1 MTWEIALIFVLLL
14 LTLASF
20 IWEKFPP
27 DVTALSLFAALM
39 LTGLLPAKE
48 ALTVFSNP
56 APITVGA
63 MFVLSAALVKCGLI
77 DRVSGLVERAGAL
90 PYPVVVFVMVVFVA
104 TLSAFINNT
113 PVVVVLLP
121 VVLGLARKMRL
132 APSKLLIPLSYAA
145 VLGGTCTLVGT
156 STNLIVNGIA
166 TAHGERSFSLFELA
180 WLGVPTALIGAVYLA
195 IVGKRVLPV
204 REMLTDILSEE
215 ERREY
220 MTEAF
225 VQPNSSLTGKTIN
238 ESGLRKARGV
248 RVLELVRNGV
258 AVPISPDETRLQ
270 AGDRLILSCR
280 PKGIAHTRSVDG
292 IDLVSDLQLG
302 LEQIAAHEGS
312 LVEAIVT
319 PQSSLNGQTVRS
331 INFRQ
336 RFRMVAIALHRKGR
350 NVRDALE
357 TLPIEPGDV
366 ILMMGTDQAIDAL
379 RNGDDLM
386 LFDRA
391 RTPAKSPTGRIALV
405 LGVIA
410 SVIAVASFGIAPI
423 ETSAVT
429 GCVVLLIAGVLKS
442 KEAYAAVEWNLIF
455 LIFGML
461 GMGLALERTGA
472 AAWLASHLVDG
483 VNGLASSE
491 YRPLVALAAI
501 YLTTMFLTEILSN
514 NAIAAL
520 MAPIALRVAT
530 EMGVDARP
538 FIVAVTFAASA
549 AFSTPIGYQTNTYVY
564 GVGGYRFT
572 DFLKIGL
579 PMNGLCFGIAVS
591 VIPLIWPFFP

>member
-1 MTWEIALIFVLLL
+1 MTWEIALIFVLLV

-20 IWEKFPP
+20 VWEKFPP
-27 DVTALSLFAALM
+27 DVTALTLFATLM
-39 LTGLLPAKE
+39 VTGLLPAQE

-77 DRVSGLVERAGAL
+77 DRISTLVDRAGNL
-90 PYPVVVFVMVVFVA
+90 PYPVVIIVMVAFVA
-104 TLSAFINNT
+104 TLSAFVNNT
-113 PVVVVLLP
+113 PVVVVFLP
-121 VVLGLARKMRL
+121 VVLGLARKMKL

-166 TAHGERSFSLFELA
+166 VSHGERAFSLFEIA
-180 WLGVPTALIGAVYLA
+180 WLGVPTAIIGAFYLA

-204 REMLTDILSEE
+204 REMLTDILTDE

-220 MTEAF
+220 ITEAF
-225 VQPNSSLTGKTIN
+225 IQANSPLAGKTIN
-238 ESGLRKARGV
+238 ESGLKKARGV
-248 RVLELVRNGV
+248 RVLEIVRNGV
-258 AVPISPDETRLQ
+258 AIPLDPTETKLQ
-270 AGDRLILSCR
+270 PGDRMILSCR
-280 PKGIAHTRSVDG
+280 PKGIAHTRSVEG
-292 IDLVSDLQLG
+292 IDLVADLQLG
-302 LEQIAAHEGS
+302 LEQIAAQEGS
-312 LVEAIVT
+312 LVEAVVT
-319 PQSSLNGQTVRS
+319 PQSALVGQTVRGV
-331 INFRQ
+331 NFRQ
-336 RFRMVAIALHRKGR
+336 RFRIVPIAMHRKGR
-350 NVRDALE
+350 NVRSAIE

-366 ILMMGTDQAIDAL
+366 LLMMGTDQAIDRL
-379 RNGDDLM
+379 RNSDDLM

-391 RTPAKSPTGRIALV
+391 RTPAKSASGKIALV
-405 LGVIA
+405 IGVIA
-410 SVIAVASFGIAPI
+410 AVIAAATFGIAPI
-423 ETSAVT
+423 EVAAVT
-429 GCVVLLIAGVLKS
+429 GCVVLLVAGVLKS

-472 AAWLASHLVDG
+472 ASWLATHLVDG
-483 VNGLASSE
+483 VNGLAPLD
-491 YRPLVALAAI
+491 YRPLVALGAI
-501 YLTTMFLTEILSN
+501 YLTTMVLTEILSN

-520 MAPIALRVAT
+520 MAPIALRVAA

-579 PMNGLCFGIAVS
+579 PMNALCFGMALTVVPI
-591 VIPLIWPFFP
+591 IWPFHG

>member
-1 MTWEIALIFVLLL
+1 MTWEIAFVFVLLV

-20 IWEKFPP
+20 VWEKFPP
-27 DVTALSLFAALM
+27 DVTALALFAVLM
-39 LTGLLPAKE
+39 VTGLLSAKE
-48 ALTVFSNP
+48 AMSVFSNP

-77 DRVSGLVERAGAL
+77 DRASGLVDRAGTL
-90 PYPVVVFVMVVFVA
+90 PYPVVIVVMVAFVA
-104 TLSAFINNT
+104 TLSAFVNNT
-113 PVVVVLLP
+113 PIVVVFLP
-121 VVLGLARKMRL
+121 VILGLARKMQL

-145 VLGGTCTLVGT
+145 ILGGTCTLVGT

-166 TAHGERSFSLFELA
+166 VAHGERSFTLFELA
-180 WLGVPTALIGAVYLA
+180 WLGVPTAVIGALYLGL
-195 IVGKRVLPV
+195 VGKRVLPV

-220 MTEAF
+220 LTEAF
-225 VQPNSSLTGKTIN
+225 IQPNSPLAGKTIN
-238 ESGLRKARGV
+238 ESGLKKARGV
-248 RVLELVRNGV
+248 RVLEIVRSGV
-258 AVPISPDETRLQ
+258 AVSINPDETRLHP
-270 AGDRLILSCR
+270 GDRLILSCR
-280 PKGIAHTRSVDG
+280 PQGIAHTRSVEG
-292 IDLVSDLQLG
+292 IDLVADLQLG

-312 LVEAIVT
+312 LVEAVVT
-319 PQSSLNGQTVRS
+319 PQSALVGQTVRS
-331 INFRQ
+331 VNFRQ

-350 NVRDALE
+350 NVRDAIE

-366 ILMMGTDQAIDAL
+366 LLMMGSDEAIDRL
-379 RNGDDLM
+379 RNSDDLM

-391 RTPAKSPTGRIALV
+391 RTPAKSPTGKVALV

-410 SVIAVASFGIAPI
+410 AVIAAATFGVAPI
-423 ETSAVT
+423 EVAAVT
-429 GCVVLLIAGVLKS
+429 GCVIVLLAGVLKS

-461 GMGLALERTGA
+461 GMGLALEKTGA
-472 AAWLASHLVDG
+472 ATWLAVHLVDG
-483 VNGLASSE
+483 INTFAPEQHRAL
-491 YRPLVALAAI
+491 LALAAI
-501 YLTTMFLTEILSN
+501 YFTTTVLTEILSN

-520 MAPIALRVAT
+520 MAPIALRVAA
-530 EMGVDARP
+530 ELGVDPRA
-538 FIVAVTFAASA
+538 FIVGVTFAASA

-579 PMNGLCFGIAVS
+579 PLNVLCMTIAMI
-591 VIPLIWPFFP
+591 VIPRIWPI

>member
-1 MTWEIALIFVLLL
+1 MTWEIAITFVLLG

-20 IWEKFPP
+20 VWEKFPP
-27 DVTALSLFAALM
+27 DVTALTLFATLM
-39 LTGLLPAKE
+39 VTGLLPSSE

-77 DRVSGLVERAGAL
+77 ERISGLVDRAGTL
-90 PYPVVVFVMVVFVA
+90 PYPVVILVMLAFVA
-104 TLSAFINNT
+104 TLSAFVNNT
-113 PVVVVLLP
+113 PVVVVFLP
-121 VVLGLARKMRL
+121 VVLGLARKMQL

-166 TAHGERSFSLFELA
+166 VSHGEPSIRLFELA
-180 WLGVPTALIGAVYLA
+180 WIGVPTAVLGGIYLA
-195 IVGKRVLPV
+195 IFAKRILPV
-204 REMLTDILSEE
+204 REMLTDILSED

-220 MTEAF
+220 ITEAF
-225 VQPNSSLTGKTIN
+225 IQTTSPLVGKSIN
-238 ESGLRKARGV
+238 ESGLKRARGV
-248 RVLELVRNGV
+248 RVLEIVRSGV
-258 AVPISPDETRLQ
+258 AIPIDPKETPLHP
-270 AGDRLILSCR
+270 GDRLILSCR
-280 PKGIAHTRSVDG
+280 PSGIAHTRSVEG
-292 IDLVSDLQLG
+292 LDLLSDLQLG

-312 LVEAIVT
+312 LVEAVVT
-319 PQSSLNGQTVRS
+319 PQSSLIGQTVRGV
-331 INFRQ
+331 NFRQ
-336 RFRMVAIALHRKGR
+336 RFRLIAVALHRKGR
-350 NVRDALE
+350 NVRERIE

-366 ILMMGTDQAIDAL
+366 LLMMGSDEAIDRL
-379 RNGDDLM
+379 RGSEDLV

-391 RTPAKSPTGRIALV
+391 RTPAKTSAGKISLV
-405 LGVIA
+405 IGVIGA
-410 SVIAVASFGIAPI
+410 VIGVTSLGLAPI
-423 ETSAVT
+423 EVAAVT
-429 GCVVLLIAGVLKS
+429 GCVILLLAGVLKS
-442 KEAYAAVEWNLIF
+442 KEAYASVEWNLIF

-472 AAWLASHLVDG
+472 AALLASGLVEG
-483 VNGLASSE
+483 VNSLAPGDL
-491 YRPLVALAAI
+491 RPIIALATI

-520 MAPIALRVAT
+520 MAPIALQVAAELGT
-530 EMGVDARP
+530 DARP

-579 PMNGLCFGIAVS
+579 PMNALCFTMAVV
-591 VIPLIWPFFP
+591 VIPRVWPF

>member
-1 MTWEIALIFVLLL
+1 MTWEIALIFFLLV

-20 IWEKFPP
+20 VWEKFPP
-27 DVTALSLFAALM
+27 DVTALTLFAVLM
-39 LTGLLPAKE
+39 VSGLLPADE

-63 MFVLSAALVKCGLI
+63 MFVLSAALVKCGLV
-77 DRVSGLVERAGAL
+77 DRVSGLVDRAGTL
-90 PYPVVVFVMVVFVA
+90 PYPVVIFIMVGFVA

-113 PVVVVLLP
+113 PVVVVFLP
-121 VVLGLARKMRL
+121 VILGLARKMNL

-145 VLGGTCTLVGT
+145 ILGGTCTLVGT

-166 TAHGERSFSLFELA
+166 VSNGEPAFTLFEFA
-180 WLGVPTALIGAVYLA
+180 WLGVPTAILGAIYLA
-195 IVGKRVLPV
+195 VVGKRVLPV
-204 REMLTDILSEE
+204 REMLTDILTDE

-220 MTEAF
+220 ITEAF
-225 VQPNSSLTGKTIN
+225 VQPHSPLVGKTIN
-238 ESGLRKARGV
+238 ESGLKKARGV
-248 RVLELVRNGV
+248 RVLEIVREGI
-258 AVPISPDETRLQ
+258 AIPIDPDLTPLHS
-270 AGDRLILSCR
+270 GDRMILSCR
-280 PKGIAHTRSVDG
+280 PKGIAHTRSVEG
-292 IDLVSDLQLG
+292 LDLLSDLQLG

-312 LVEAIVT
+312 LVEAVVT
-319 PQSSLNGQTVRS
+319 PQSSLVGQSVRS
-331 INFRQ
+331 VNFRQ

-350 NVRDALE
+350 NVRSAIE

-366 ILMMGTDQAIDAL
+366 LLMMGTDQAIDRL
-379 RNGDDLM
+379 RNSDDLM

-391 RTPAKSPTGRIALV
+391 RTPTKSQNGKVALV
-405 LGVIA
+405 L
-410 SVIAVASFGIAPI
+410 SVITAVIGAASLGIAPI
-423 ETSAVT
+423 EVAAVT

-442 KEAYAAVEWNLIF
+442 KEAYASVEWNLIF

-472 AAWLASHLVDG
+472 ASWLASHLVGG

-491 YRPLVALAAI
+491 YRALVALAAI
-501 YLTTMFLTEILSN
+501 YLTTSILTEILSN

-530 EMGVDARP
+530 EMGLDPRP
-538 FIVAVTFAASA
+538 FIVGVTFAASA

-572 DFLKIGL
+572 DFMKIGL
-579 PMNGLCFGIAVS
+579 PMNALCFGMAMT
-591 VIPLIWPFFP
+591 VIPLIWPFH